1 MRPHSRLLLTPMMRR
16 ASDGCEDA
24 RRAHGA
30 PQSHHRRCGER
41 AVTSADGPTEASHG
55 VFVAKWQRGM
65 PVDGRALVLGMVLR
79 PARTDA
85 RSRPRRGHAAC
96 GGYFQAS
103 DPVANQGSG
112 MSSHTSQRKPHITPI
127 IPAIMTN
134 PLSAQIPIGKVPAPS
149 TISASARRRSV
160 PSSASGVGCGPGARS
175 LRLSA
180 RCRPRQRHVAVCVV
194 GVVTIVG
201 YVLAGAE
208 LRTRSGTPRRAPP
221 KEYVCWTDRRYGEMC
236 EPADRQPTARRH
248 YARDVY

>member
-1 MRPHSRLLLTPMMRR
+1 MERVAPSQQRTHPRARQSSAGLWTTRRHVGRRTEENQPGAHAVAVAGSRPDTTDTP
-16 ASDGCEDA
+16 A
-24 RRAHGA
+24 
-30 PQSHHRRCGER
+30 
-41 AVTSADGPTEASHG
+41 
-55 VFVAKWQRGM
+55 
-65 PVDGRALVLGMVLR
+65 DGRALVLACPPESHPNQRALPPG
-79 PARTDA
+79 
-85 RSRPRRGHAAC
+85 SGHAVC
-96 GGYFQAS
+96 GRHFQAS